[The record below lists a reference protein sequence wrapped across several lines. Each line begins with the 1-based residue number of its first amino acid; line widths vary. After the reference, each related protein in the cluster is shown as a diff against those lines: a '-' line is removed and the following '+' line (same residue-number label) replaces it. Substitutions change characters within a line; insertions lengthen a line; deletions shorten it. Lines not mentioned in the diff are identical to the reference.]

1 VVAERYQ
8 KTTQL
13 CKPVYTGVAVLEYSK
28 LTMLRHWY
36 DEVKPRYGDRAILVY
51 TDTDSLVTRIETEDV
66 YVDRGPG
73 TADTVWDTSGYPKD
87 SPWFSTQ
94 NKKVPG
100 KFKDECG
107 GVAIT
112 EFVALRPKMY
122 AYKLA
127 DGHGD
132 RKSKGTKKSVT
143 AKLKLEHY
151 RNVLV
156 TQETLR
162 REQHSIQSHAH
173 TLFTQRQDKIA
184 LSPFDSKRWIAADGI
199 RTLPFGHYSLRDGR
213 NPR

>member
-1 VVAERYQ
+1 
-8 KTTQL
+8 
-13 CKPVYTGVAVLEYSK
+13 VYTGVAVLELSK
-28 LTMLRHWY
+28 LTMLKHWY
-36 DEVKPRYGDRAILVY
+36 GSVKPQYGDRATLVY

-87 SPWFSTQ
+87 SPCFSTQ

-100 KFKDECG
+100 KFKDEAA

-122 AYKLA
+122 AYELA
-127 DGHGD
+127 NGKADQ
-132 RKSKGTKKSVT
+132 KSKGTKKSVT

-151 RNVLV
+151 RDVLV
-156 TQETLR
+156 NKGTLR
-162 REQHSIQSHAH
+162 RVQHSIQSHAH
-173 TLFTQRQDKIA
+173 QLYTQRQDKIA

-199 RTLPFGHYSLRDGR
+199 KTLPFGHYSLRDGG